1 MTRGVKRHKPR
12 KEVKEATHEA
22 QPSDY
27 QKLGQAVVEAIIRRE
42 RDLYVRLPYFAK
54 MEEEWPRGVL
64 VKKDGQHNIFKV
76 KCFKL
81 ADFLHSKGILPYD
94 AKGIMLSIRQ
104 MSYLEGKI
112 DKLLDSNSAVWDNS
126 VSVDGAEQIDKENT
140 NAEE

>member
-1 MTRGVKRHKPR
+1 MSRGTTVKRHKPSNEAR
-12 KEVKEATHEA
+12 AATHAASEL
-22 QPSDY
+22 DY

-54 MEEEWPRGVL
+54 MEDGWPRGVL

-81 ADFLHSKGILPYD
+81 ADFLYEKGILPYN

-112 DKLLDSNSAVWDNS
+112 DKMLAEPQEMLYNERS
-126 VSVDGAEQIDKENT
+126 VEIEKEENDV
-140 NAEE
+140 